1 MPEQIRSI
9 SVEDVIIVGYVED
22 LSEYL
27 NQCRLSVA
35 PMRFGSG
42 VKGKVGRSLSSGLPC
57 VATSISAEG
66 MNLQSNHDVIIA
78 DTPEEIAEGINRLYN
93 DAKLWNKLSKNGQEA
108 ARKYFSMDVGRDK
121 LVQLMTD
128 IGVLYG
134 TRITR

>member
-1 MPEQIRSI
+1 
-9 SVEDVIIVGYVED
+9 
-22 LSEYL
+22 
-27 NQCRLSVA
+27 
-35 PMRFGSG
+35 
-42 VKGKVGRSLSSGLPC
+42 
-57 VATSISAEG
+57 
-66 MNLQSNHDVIIA
+66 LQSNHDVIIA